1 MAPRILSV
9 SDVTRL
15 ITHRLESEAQLQH
28 LQVRGEISN
37 YKRHTSGHHYLT
49 LKDERSQLR
58 AVMFRRQA
66 EQLSFQPEN
75 GLQVIARGRIGV
87 YERAGEYQLYIDELI
102 FDGPGGLAA
111 AFEALKAKLAAEG
124 LFDEARKRPLP
135 RFPTCIGL
143 ITSPTGA
150 ALRDLVSL
158 IRRRYPSVELIFCPA
173 VVQGAEA
180 SASLV
185 RALQRMNRLAQVD
198 VLILGRGGGSLE
210 DLWAFNEEAVARA
223 IFASRIPVISAVGH
237 ETDFTIAD
245 FVADR
250 RAPTPSAAAEMVVP
264 DRAELRRHLEGLHTR
279 LETALARTLEAARE
293 RLETLAT
300 RRAWRHPE
308 DRLEAWFRAVEELAE
323 RQDRAVQRGLSQR
336 RERLAGLEQTLQALS
351 PRRVLDRGYSL
362 FLRLPEREV
371 ISRVNQVEV
380 GQRGEILLRDGCV
393 TCRVEQIQG
402 G

>member
-1 MAPRILSV
+1 MANRILSV

-15 ITHRLESEAQLQH
+15 IAHRLESEAQLQQ

-49 LKDERSQLR
+49 LKDEWSQLR

-66 EQLSFQPEN
+66 EQLSFQPED

-87 YERAGEYQLYIDELI
+87 YERSGEYQLYIDALI
-102 FDGPGGLAA
+102 FDGPGSLAA

-124 LFDEARKRPLP
+124 LFDKARKRPLP
-135 RFPTCIGL
+135 RFPACIGL

-150 ALRDLVSL
+150 AIRDLVSL
-158 IRRRYPSVELIFCPA
+158 IRRRDPGVELIFCPA
-173 VVQGAEA
+173 VVQGDGAGE
-180 SASLV
+180 SLV
-185 RALQRMNRLAQVD
+185 RALQQMNRLGRAD
-198 VLILGRGGGSLE
+198 VIILGRGGGSLE

-264 DRAELRRHLEGLHTR
+264 DRAELCRHLEGLHAR
-279 LETALARTLEAARE
+279 LETALSRKLEAARE
-293 RLETLAT
+293 RLEALAM
-300 RRAWRHPE
+300 RRAWTHPE
-308 DRLEAWFRAVEELAE
+308 DRLEAWFRTVEELAE
-323 RQDRAVQRGLSQR
+323 RQDRAAERGLAQR
-336 RERLAGLEQTLQALS
+336 RERLKGLEQTLQALS
-351 PRRVLDRGYSL
+351 PQQVLDRGYSL
-362 FLRLPEREV
+362 FLRLPERTV
-371 ISRVNQVEV
+371 ISRVGQVAV
-380 GQRGEILLRDGCV
+380 GQPGEILLRDGRV
-393 TCRVEQIQG
+393 TCRVEQIQER
-402 G
+402 